1 MFRNFQDSGQLSA
14 VCNRGYYMI
23 EHNVIEE
30 RTIIQ
35 KSLAQQSL
43 VWGPVICGLLLLL
56 FLAIPRVAWPDMVS
70 FEPPGKLIEVNGR
83 NMHINCVGNKSPT
96 IILDSGTGGF
106 SLEWKDIQHSLSQYV
121 RVCAYDRAGYGWSDM
136 GPLPRTTKRIAYE
149 LHTLLQNAGIH
160 GPFIIVG
167 HSFGGYTAQY
177 FARNF
182 DSEIAGIVL
191 IDSSHDEQVYRL
203 PENGKDVVRR
213 SLHQDRSNMVMKAV
227 LHEYYP
233 KDEAAVAQQLMA
245 RWSAMLTWREE
256 MANYALSAR
265 ELRDLH
271 DGSTLEIPIVV
282 LTRGKRVWPDTP
294 YGDAMEEVWTE
305 LQDELS
311 CLSDHSTHIIAEN
324 SGHSIH
330 LDEPELVVDAIH
342 DVLSSV
348 EKELDEQG
356 G

>member
-1 MFRNFQDSGQLSA
+1 
-14 VCNRGYYMI
+14 MI
-23 EHNVIEE
+23 ERNVIEE
-30 RTIIQ
+30 RAVIQ
-35 KSLAQQSL
+35 KSAAQNSL
-43 VWGPVICGLLLLL
+43 LWGSIICGLLLLS
-56 FLAIPRVAWPDMVS
+56 FLAIPRVAWSDKVS
-70 FEPPGKLIEVNGR
+70 FEPPGKLVEVNGR
-83 NMHINCVGNKSPT
+83 NMHINCIGNKSPT

-106 SLEWKDIQHSLSQYV
+106 SLEWKDIQNSLSQYV

-136 GPLPRTTKRIAYE
+136 GPLPRTTKRIAHE

-213 SLHQDRSNMVMKAV
+213 SLHQDRSNMVTKAI
-227 LHEYYP
+227 LHEHFP
-233 KDEAAVAQQLMA
+233 EEEAAVAQQLMQ

-271 DGSTLEIPIVV
+271 YGPILQIPIVV

-294 YGDAMEEVWTE
+294 YGDAMEATWTE
-305 LQDELS
+305 LQNELNYMS
-311 CLSDHSTHIIAEN
+311 GNSTQIIAEN
-324 SGHSIH
+324 SGHVIH
-330 LDEPELVVDAIH
+330 LDEPDLVVDAI
-342 DVLSSV
+342 
-348 EKELDEQG
+348 LDKLFRKAHKKLPFTG
-356 G
+356 L

>member
-1 MFRNFQDSGQLSA
+1 
-14 VCNRGYYMI
+14 MI

-30 RTIIQ
+30 RTIVQ
-35 KSLAQQSL
+35 KSL
-43 VWGPVICGLLLLL
+43 VRGPIICGLLLLSL
-56 FLAIPRVAWPDMVS
+56 LAIPRVAWPDMVS

-106 SLEWKDIQHSLSQYV
+106 SLEWKDIQNSLSQYV

-136 GPLPRTTKRIAYE
+136 GPLPRTTKRIAHE

-167 HSFGGYTAQY
+167 QSFGGYTAQY
-177 FARNF
+177 FARYF
-182 DSEIAGIVL
+182 DDEIAGLVL
-191 IDSSHDEQVYRL
+191 VDSSHDEQVYRL

-213 SLHQDRSNMVMKAV
+213 SLHQDRSNMVTQAI
-227 LHEYYP
+227 LHEHFP
-233 KDEAAVAQQLMA
+233 EEEAAVAQQLMQ

-271 DGSTLEIPIVV
+271 YGPILQIPIVV

-294 YGDAMEEVWTE
+294 YGDAMEATWTE
-305 LQDELS
+305 LQNELNYMS
-311 CLSDHSTHIIAEN
+311 GNSTHIIAEN
-324 SGHSIH
+324 SGHVIH
-330 LDEPELVVDAIH
+330 LDEPDLVVDAIH

>member
-1 MFRNFQDSGQLSA
+1 
-14 VCNRGYYMI
+14 MI
-23 EHNVIEE
+23 ERNLIEE
-30 RTIIQ
+30 RTVIQ
-35 KSLAQQSL
+35 KSVLQKSLIRDPIIWGLMLLAFL
-43 VWGPVICGLLLLL
+43 V
-56 FLAIPRVAWPDMVS
+56 IPRVAWSDKVN
-70 FEPPGKLIEVNGR
+70 FEPPGKLIDVNGH

-136 GPLPRTTKRIAYE
+136 GPLPRTTKRITHE

-160 GPFIIVG
+160 GPYIMVG
-167 HSFGGYTAQY
+167 HSFGGFTAQY
-177 FARNF
+177 FARYFNN
-182 DSEIAGIVL
+182 EIVGIVL
-191 IDSSHDEQVYRL
+191 IDSSHEEQVYRL

-213 SLHQDRSNMVMKAV
+213 SLHQDRSNMITKTV
-227 LHEYYP
+227 LHEHFP
-233 KDEAAVAQQLMA
+233 KEEAAVAQQLMT
-245 RWSAMLTWREE
+245 RWSALLTWREE
-256 MANYALSAR
+256 MANYALSSR
-265 ELRDLH
+265 ELRDIHHKPLPE
-271 DGSTLEIPIVV
+271 TPLII
-282 LTRGKRVWPDTP
+282 LTRGKRVWPETE
-294 YGDAMEEVWTE
+294 YGDAMEEAWTE

-311 CLSDHSTHIIAEN
+311 YLSDLTTHIIAEN

-342 DVLSSV
+342 DVLSFV